1 MTKRWNGSNM
11 FTWGKHLI
19 RVVHNF
25 ATPGELAILD
35 DYLKSLPDFESKSVS
50 WLDFIKE
57 EHNPDNGIT
66 DPTVREVMLDLHD
79 RTHKYITEVYFPENG
94 LDIIKDNGNREIEL
108 VRWAEGTVLAPH
120 SDWRLPDGSPQPQ
133 TLPAFTLGSL
143 VYINKDYT
151 GGEIN
156 FPDHDFTLDPT
167 PGDLI
172 FFPCQFMHEIVEVFP
187 LKGKRK
193 ANRYTMPV
201 FYWFDLREKE

>member
-1 MTKRWNGSNM
+1 MSDWKVVDM

-25 ATPGELAILD
+25 ASQEELAILES
-35 DYLKSLPDFESKSVS
+35 YLASLPDFESKSVS
-50 WLDFIKE
+50 WLDFIE
-57 EHNPDNGIT
+57 AEHNPDNEIT
-66 DPTVREVMLDLHD
+66 DSKVRDVMRDLHKK
-79 RTHKYITEVYFPENG
+79 THKYITEVYFPENE
-94 LDIIKDNGNREIEL
+94 LEIISDNGNRELEL
-108 VRWAEGTVLAPH
+108 VRWSKGTILGPH
-120 SDWRLPDGSPQPQ
+120 SDWREPDGSAHPL

-143 VYINKDYT
+143 VYINKDYS

-156 FPDHDFTLDPT
+156 FPEYGFKLDPT

-172 FFPCQFMHEIVEVFP
+172 FFPCQYMHEILEVFP
-187 LKGKRK
+187 PEGKEK

>member
-1 MTKRWNGSNM
+1 MSDWKVVDM

-25 ATPGELAILD
+25 ASQEELAIID
-35 DYLKSLPDFESKSVS
+35 GYLKLLPDFKSKSVS
-50 WLDFIKE
+50 WLDFIE
-57 EHNPDNGIT
+57 AEHDPRNEIT
-66 DPTVREVMLDLHD
+66 DPKVREVMLDLHD

-94 LDIIKDNGNREIEL
+94 LEIIRDNGNREIEL
-108 VRWAEGTVLAPH
+108 VRWSEGTVLAPH
-120 SDWRLPDGSPQPQ
+120 SDWRLADGSAHPQ
-133 TLPAFTLGSL
+133 TLPEFTLGSL
-143 VYINKDYT
+143 VYINKDYA

-172 FFPCQFMHEIVEVFP
+172 FFPCQYMHEILEVFP
-187 LKGKRK
+187 LEGKEK